1 MDVALAIEGIH
12 VRAKYFGSTTDNT
25 KESYD
30 KLNWRDERPKPTWE
44 DLQTVW
50 PEVQS
55 KYALKE
61 SNEKLILDKIAA
73 MAIDALKAEGKLPP
87 DYQVAETKDEK

>member
-1 MDVALAIEGIH
+1 MDVALAIEGIYPA
-12 VRAKYFGSTTDNT
+12 AKYFGSTVDNT
-25 KESYD
+25 KECFD

-50 PEVQS
+50 PEVQA

-61 SNEKLILDKIAA
+61 SNEKLISDKIAA

-87 DYQVAETKDEK
+87 EYVETKDAK